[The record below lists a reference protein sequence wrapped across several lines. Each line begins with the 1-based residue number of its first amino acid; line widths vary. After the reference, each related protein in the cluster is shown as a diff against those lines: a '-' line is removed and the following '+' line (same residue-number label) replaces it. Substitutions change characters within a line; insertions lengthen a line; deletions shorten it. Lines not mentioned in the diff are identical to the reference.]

1 MSTRWR
7 LLTVVGLTLW
17 LGWLMAANFVPKA
30 RRAQTPLLPD
40 QVMRLGLDLRGGIHM
55 VIAPDLEVAMQHE
68 LSLVRSNL
76 ESALKDRKIEGT
88 QVVITKH
95 DQLDVK
101 APNLDALQAVRS
113 ILGDNKNVKMR
124 AGASDSE
131 LVVSLTPE
139 AAHKTRQRAVA
150 QALEVLRRRVD
161 DPQTGIP
168 ESVVTKQGEDRILVQ
183 IPGVSRVPDIFR
195 QTGFLEF
202 KIVKAQAPN
211 AKLLKAKYPKGLPPG
226 TEIVFH
232 KDRATGRV
240 LEAYLVPKE
249 PDITG
254 EYLQDARVGFDNQTN
269 EWDVNFTW
277 NSEGGRI
284 FGDLTEQHKG
294 DPLAIVLDNDVYSA
308 PTIQSRIGRQGVI
321 TGRFTSQEAG
331 DLAVILRSGAL
342 PIPVHIEEERTIG
355 PALGR
360 DSIRSGLIAC
370 VIGFLIVVGFM
381 IFYYRL
387 SGLYASIALLDNF
400 VMLVGLM
407 SLFHGTLTMPG
418 IAGLVL
424 TLGMAVDGNVIIFE
438 RIREE
443 LRAGKTPRAA
453 ISTGFDKALWTILD
467 ANITTLITAL
477 VLFQYGTGPIKGFAV
492 TLSIGIVTSV
502 FTALVVTHLLYE
514 WRPGGRN
521 VQTLS
526 I

>member
-7 LLTVVGLTLW
+7 LSIVVGLTLW
-17 LGWLMAANFVPKA
+17 LGWLAAANFVSSS
-30 RRAQTPLLPD
+30 RRSETPWLPD

-55 VIAPDLEVAMQHE
+55 VISPDLEVAMQHE
-68 LSLVRSNL
+68 LSLIQSNVL
-76 ESALKDRKIEGT
+76 SALKDRKIEGT
-88 QVVITKH
+88 EAVVTKNDEVH
-95 DQLDVK
+95 IKPANSEDLE
-101 APNLDALQAVRS
+101 AVRS
-113 ILGDNKNVKMR
+113 ILADNKSVKVEN
-124 AGASDSE
+124 GESPGT
-131 LVVSLTPE
+131 LVAKLTPE
-139 AAHKTRQRAVA
+139 AARTVRDRAVA
-150 QALEVLRRRVD
+150 QSLEVLRRRVD

-168 ESVVTKQGEDRILVQ
+168 ESVVTKQGQDRILVQ

-202 KIVKAQAPN
+202 KIVKDEAPN
-211 AKLLKAKYPKGLPPG
+211 QKLLEAKYPQGLPPG
-226 TEIVFH
+226 DEIIFH
-232 KDRATGRV
+232 KDRETGRV
-240 LEAYLVPKE
+240 LKAYLVPKQ

-254 EYLQDARVGFDNQTN
+254 DYLQDAQVNFDNQRN
-269 EWDVNFTW
+269 EWIVNFTW

-284 FGDLTEQHKG
+284 FGKLTEDNIGK
-294 DPLAIVLDNDVYSA
+294 PLAIILDNDVYST
-308 PTIQSRIGRQGVI
+308 PTIQSRISREGMINGS
-321 TGRFTSQEAG
+321 FTSKEAG

-342 PIPVHIEEERTIG
+342 PIPVHIVEERTIG

-360 DSIRSGLIAC
+360 DSIRSGLIAS
-370 VIGFLIVVGFM
+370 IAGFLIVVGFM
-381 IFYYRL
+381 SFYYRL
-387 SGLYASIALLDNF
+387 SGIYASIALLDNF

-443 LRAGKTPRAA
+443 LRAGRAPRAA

-467 ANITTLITAL
+467 ANITTLITGL

-502 FTALVVTHLLYE
+502 FTALFVTKLLYD
-514 WRPGGRN
+514 WRPGTRH
-521 VQTLS
+521 VSSLS